1 MKKEIHIDYSK
12 LTKLYYSIGEVAE
25 LFQVNTSLIRFWEKE
40 FNLKQPKKNKKGDR
54 LFTIKEIQV
63 FHKIFEL
70 VKIQGFKLEAAK
82 SQLKSRKKPETIKV
96 DLFDLSPEEIVI
108 NKLEELKLKLLKLKR
123 N

>member
-25 LFQVNTSLIRFWEKE
+25 LFEVNTSLIRFWEKE

-82 SQLKSRKKPETIKV
+82 NQLKSRKNPETIKV

-108 NKLEELKLKLLKLKR
+108 NKLEELKLKILKLKK

>member
-1 MKKEIHIDYSK
+1 VKKEIHIDYSK

-82 SQLKSRKKPETIKV
+82 NQLKSRKKPETIKV

-108 NKLEELKLKLLKLKR
+108 NKLEELKLKILKLKR